1 MEEKK
6 FDVQSLIGFLL
17 IGAILLWMLYNNS
30 FEDNTEENP
39 KIATE
44 QIDAPTNKDF
54 EQNDISNNTPQDS
67 AAIAATRKKL
77 GAFGYSSSL
86 ASATNNTTTISNDVL
101 ELKIDNKGGYISE
114 ARLVKFKTYD
124 SIPVYT
130 IKDGNAS
137 FNINFTT
144 RDGKVIN
151 TQDMYFEPTVTQ
163 SGENKV
169 ISMKLK
175 VSPDE
180 FLEYRYVLKPGEY
193 MMDFTIRS
201 QGLNGVIN
209 GSSQIVMDWKLKGYR
224 HSKSIS
230 YENRYTEL
238 SYEHND
244 GDDSDVGKGKLNEED
259 AEDVTYIAYK
269 QHFFSSILL
278 TDPPFE
284 RADYVSKDLV

>member
-86 ASATNNTTTISNDVL
+86 ASATNNATTISNDVL

-151 TQDMYFEPTVTQ
+151 TQDM
-163 SGENKV
+163 
-169 ISMKLK
+169 
-175 VSPDE
+175 
-180 FLEYRYVLKPGEY
+180 
-193 MMDFTIRS
+193 
-201 QGLNGVIN
+201 
-209 GSSQIVMDWKLKGYR
+209 
-224 HSKSIS
+224 
-230 YENRYTEL
+230 
-238 SYEHND
+238 
-244 GDDSDVGKGKLNEED
+244 
-259 AEDVTYIAYK
+259 
-269 QHFFSSILL
+269 
-278 TDPPFE
+278 
-284 RADYVSKDLV
+284 